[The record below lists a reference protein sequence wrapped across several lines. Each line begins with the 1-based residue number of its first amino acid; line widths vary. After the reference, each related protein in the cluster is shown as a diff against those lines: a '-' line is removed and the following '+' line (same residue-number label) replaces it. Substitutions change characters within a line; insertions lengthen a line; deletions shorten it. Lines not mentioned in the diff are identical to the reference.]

1 MATDFFRRF
10 FRHRLAVLGSVIVL
24 LLLLAAL
31 FGQQLAPYDPLAMD
45 FGSRLSPPGPGH
57 IMGTDE
63 FGRDIFSRVL
73 HGARVSV
80 QVALIAVSISTV
92 IGVLLGSLAG
102 FFGRW
107 VDEVIM
113 RVMDI
118 LFAFPAVLLAITI
131 MAILGRGLE
140 NAMIAIAIVYIPIF
154 ARVARGAVLSVRQR
168 EFVTAAGALGR
179 SRFMMLFKHVLPNS
193 LGPIIAQIS
202 ISLAFAIL
210 AEAALS
216 FFGLGTQ
223 PPDPSWGRMLA
234 EGRSFMQQAWWLGV
248 FPGLMIMFSV
258 MGFNFV
264 GDGLRDL
271 LDPRMRGRN
280 S

>member
-45 FGSRLSPPGPGH
+45 FGSRLRPPGPRH
-57 IMGTDE
+57 NMGTDE

-80 QVALIAVSISTV
+80 HVALVAVSVSTV

-131 MAILGRGLE
+131 KIGR
-140 NAMIAIAIVYIPIF
+140 A
-154 ARVARGAVLSVRQR
+154 
-168 EFVTAAGALGR
+168 
-179 SRFMMLFKHVLPNS
+179 HV
-193 LGPIIAQIS
+193 
-202 ISLAFAIL
+202 
-210 AEAALS
+210 
-216 FFGLGTQ
+216 
-223 PPDPSWGRMLA
+223 
-234 EGRSFMQQAWWLGV
+234 
-248 FPGLMIMFSV
+248 
-258 MGFNFV
+258 
-264 GDGLRDL
+264 
-271 LDPRMRGRN
+271 
-280 S
+280 